1 MAQYI
6 KMTNG
11 PVNVLVDVKDVATLN
26 DKMEDG
32 FYAELDKNGEVILV
46 DSTSLV
52 KSDNDAVN
60 EILNMVKA
68 KQVRAKK
75 TKNLAGKDKQVQATN
90 TKNLAGKAGRVDK

>member
-11 PVNVLVDVKDVATLN
+11 PIKVLVDVKDVATLN

-32 FYAELDKNGEVILV
+32 FYAELDKNGDVILV

-68 KQVRAKK
+68 KQVKSTK
-75 TKNLAGKDKQVQATN
+75 TKRSSRKSW
-90 TKNLAGKAGRVDK
+90 

>member
-11 PVNVLVDVKDVATLN
+11 PVKVLVDVKDTATLQ
-26 DKMEDG
+26 DKMVDG

-52 KSDNDAVN
+52 KSESDAVN

-68 KQVRAKK
+68 KQVQATK
-75 TKNLAGKDKQVQATN
+75 TKSLAGR
-90 TKNLAGKAGRVDK
+90 AGK

>member
-11 PVNVLVDVKDVATLN
+11 PIKVLVDVKDVATLN

-32 FYAELDKNGEVILV
+32 FYAELDKNGDVILV
-46 DSTSLV
+46 DSSSLV
-52 KSDNDAVN
+52 KSENDAVN

-68 KQVRAKK
+68 KQVKSKK
-75 TKNLAGKDKQVQATN
+75 TKRS
-90 TKNLAGKAGRVDK
+90 AGRSW

>member
-1 MAQYI
+1 MAQYV

-11 PVNVLVDVKDVATLN
+11 PVKILVDVKDVATID

-52 KSDNDAVN
+52 KSENDAVN
-60 EILNMVKA
+60 EILNMIKA
-68 KQVRAKK
+68 KQAQATK
-75 TKNLAGKDKQVQATN
+75 TKSLAGRAGK
-90 TKNLAGKAGRVDK
+90 AGKAGRAGK

>member
-11 PVNVLVDVKDVATLN
+11 PVKVLVDVKDVATLN

-32 FYAELDKNGEVILV
+32 FYEELDKNGEVILV
-46 DSTSLV
+46 DSASLV
-52 KSDNDAVN
+52 KSENDAVN

-68 KQVRAKK
+68 KQVQATK
-75 TKNLAGKDKQVQATN
+75 TKTKSLAGRD
-90 TKNLAGKAGRVDK
+90 GK

>member
-11 PVNVLVDVKDVATLN
+11 PIKVLVDVKDVATLN

-32 FYAELDKNGEVILV
+32 FYAELDKNGDIILV

-52 KSDNDAVN
+52 KSESDAVN

-68 KQVRAKK
+68 KQVKSKK
-75 TKNLAGKDKQVQATN
+75 TKRSAGRAGK
-90 TKNLAGKAGRVDK
+90 